1 MEAGWTQEELA
12 AELGLPVQNV
22 ARTEQGRV
30 EMRLSTLFRYIEAL
44 QLDDPGE
51 ILQEPTIN
59 AAQPG
64 RPRRG

>member
-30 EMRLSTLFRYIEAL
+30 EMKLSTLFRYVEAL
-44 QLDDPGE
+44 QLADPGE
-51 ILQEPTIN
+51 ILQEPSISPPR
-59 AAQPG
+59 PG
-64 RPRRG
+64 RPPRR